1 MPKNSKNAGVLLFVL
16 CSNKEQQKDCV
27 VRDLNLFRANDAS
40 GNNAYEN
47 LKSGRIVR
55 RKTNKCK
62 KLLLNKIISFKKHLT
77 NFSCCA
83 ILMAEGGV

>member
-1 MPKNSKNAGVLLFVL
+1 MLLRLYFYAQKQQECWCTFVRSL
-16 CSNKEQQKDCV
+16 LKHKTNKHCV
-27 VRDLNLFRANDAS
+27 RRDLNLFRVNDAS

-62 KLLLNKIISFKKHLT
+62 KLLINKIIYSKNT
-77 NFSCCA
+77 
-83 ILMAEGGV
+83 